1 MCPTSS
7 AISQCLLNA
16 DILGLVFSFNS
27 CETWESKRDFANVA
41 LVCKEFAA
49 PALDELWRTTKM
61 KSLLSLFSQRML
73 GRSNADEWT
82 RFDVYARRIRSI
94 TLTGNSYDDPIH
106 SAVYVRIAT
115 EHPTPLLPC
124 VRTLICRS
132 VEPANNSLLLI
143 TRSLRLVQVDI
154 DDHHELLIFL
164 SALVTGAP
172 DLEALMLHGDVDLL
186 VPDCMTGF
194 SKLQTLELRNMESH
208 SPRAFLN
215 IDDLMSHSN
224 VTHYSLTT
232 LPDWD
237 PALAK
242 HTFVSGFGGLESLTI
257 EGGFHAITAVIF
269 RVTSLSVSC
278 VQINCTDRPHDF
290 GDGEGWSPLIDMTL
304 SRWASTLQVICLENL
319 YLDLTQLAVEFSNI
333 FASLDS
339 LPALRRFTLAN
350 YLPIL
355 VRDADVCKLATCC
368 PALEW
373 IAITVGSTPSSL
385 SLLTTAALFYLAQNC
400 PRPTRIQIHINAV
413 ETTAMPA
420 VPPHRALRHLTIQGM
435 DWTEAGH
442 RKAKALARY
451 LDRLF
456 PQLETVDRPESQ
468 DKI

>member
-16 DILGLVFSFNS
+16 DILRLVFSFNS
-27 CETWESKRDFANVA
+27 CETWESKRDFTNVA

-61 KSLLSLFSQRML
+61 KSLLPLLKLLPSLKKMKGTYCML

-94 TLTGNSYDDPIH
+94 TLTGNNYDDPIH
-106 SAVYVRIAT
+106 SSIYVRIAM

-132 VEPANNSLLLI
+132 AEPANNSLLLI
-143 TRSLRLVQVDI
+143 TPSLRLVQVDI
-154 DDHHELLIFL
+154 DDRHELLIFL

-186 VPDCMTGF
+186 VPDCMKGF
-194 SKLQTLELRNMESH
+194 SKLQTLELRNMENR
-208 SPRAFLN
+208 SPRAFLK
-215 IDDLMSHSN
+215 IDDLMSQSY

-232 LPDWD
+232 PPDWD

-242 HTFVSGFGGLESLTI
+242 HTFVSGFGALESLTI

-290 GDGEGWSPLIDMTL
+290 GDGDGWFPLIDMTL
-304 SRWASTLQVICLENL
+304 SRWASTLQP
-319 YLDLTQLAVEFSNI
+319 AVEFSNI

-350 YLPIL
+350 YFPIL

-373 IAITVGSTPSSL
+373 IAITVDSTPSSL
-385 SLLTTAALFYLAQNC
+385 SLLTTAALF
-400 PRPTRIQIHINAV
+400 
-413 ETTAMPA
+413 
-420 VPPHRALRHLTIQGM
+420 
-435 DWTEAGH
+435 
-442 RKAKALARY
+442 
-451 LDRLF
+451 
-456 PQLETVDRPESQ
+456 
-468 DKI
+468 